1 MNDFS
6 YLHTDCLELS
16 IYLGCDKFPHGSEL
30 RREWEDNKEALL
42 TFMEQVHRGIKGLVT
57 DQQGQP
63 IANATVLVAGMGRGV
78 GTGE

>member
-42 TFMEQVHRGIKGLVT
+42 TFMEQVHRGIKGLGT

-63 IANATVLVAGMGRGV
+63 IPHRTV
-78 GTGE
+78 